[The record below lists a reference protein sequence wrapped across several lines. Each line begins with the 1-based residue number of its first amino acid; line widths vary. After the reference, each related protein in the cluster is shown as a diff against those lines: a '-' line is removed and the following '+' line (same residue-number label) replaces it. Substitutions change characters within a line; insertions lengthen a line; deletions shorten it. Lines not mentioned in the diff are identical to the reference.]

1 MKQNVLNIALS
12 DSNRPHIESN
22 EDYENSLFKQQY
34 DLSFSQVN
42 SILAANRDLRVVN
55 GLECNNNIIV
65 FDGERGS
72 GKTSC
77 MLSVANMLAE
87 GGDIFS
93 GYDLLSQQRFIK
105 LPMLEPSFFDK
116 EHNAVTLFVS
126 RLYNEYLLRKNGRN
140 DEQSRH
146 ELLNQ
151 FVNVQQS
158 IKCIFGDFEPKDG
171 LEYLVE
177 LSSAVDLRGKIYS
190 LIEAFLKFIK
200 CDNFKLLILID
211 DIDINPEMAE
221 DMAEQIRKY
230 LVLPNTIVLMSMKI
244 DQLNGILKRNYSKE
258 YDKPLTNATLEEI
271 DNRVEKYVTK
281 LFPRMQRIYMPLPES
296 LLNSRLRIEDA
307 GLWNYNLPD
316 DILIRQVV
324 PELIFQKTRY
334 LFYNTNKR
342 ESYIV
347 PRNLR
352 DLRQLLQLLL
362 LMPDYSDEKE
372 EHPHLENKRSFK
384 KYLFEDWTSA
394 NFNEN
399 QRFLASQLVAV
410 EELEEL
416 NYTTLKILTSVT
428 NRLSGTLGNS
438 MAIMQVLDRQ
448 NNTENISL
456 GDVFSVI
463 KILENAEPDE
473 SVRKFIFFIKSL
485 YSIRMYEAYD
495 TITMSRERGESK
507 KSYSEINKGLH
518 RTVSNDY
525 EAIIGGNICNAEVY
539 DYLPKVS
546 GGVHI
551 STRYISKDSLVTLA
565 NKCVA
570 DWDHEKDRLVKLVEI
585 IMLSVHY
592 DDVFSEHTQNSFRRA
607 DTVCYR
613 TIHSGCKDLRF
624 DLGAFIFNLCRLK
637 DAIERFRSIPEL
649 NDFFAK
655 YGRFS
660 TSKGIAKDFVD
671 LMETEQY
678 KTKEHKT
685 KYEKWLSFCCF
696 RNSEILDDFLNYI
709 RGRIPKILSRYLNFQ
724 LSEPVNAIILFFRY
738 ASKYRIKSYD
748 RFDAGEHKQ
757 NAYEIHFKFYEIVYK
772 LLTLPEVKDE
782 FKKVFNSREIADGS
796 NNEIVSP

>member
-1 MKQNVLNIALS
+1 MKQNVLHIALG
-12 DSNRPHIESN
+12 DSNRPHIETI
-22 EDYENSLFKQQY
+22 EDYESSLFRQQY
-34 DLSFSQVN
+34 DLSFAQVN
-42 SILAANRDLRVVN
+42 SILAANHNLNVVN

-77 MLSVANMLAE
+77 MLSVANMLAK
-87 GGDIFS
+87 GGDLFS
-93 GYDLLSQQRFIK
+93 CYDLLSNQQFIK

-126 RLYNEYLLRKNGRN
+126 RLYNEYLLRKNELI

-146 ELLNQ
+146 ELLNL
-151 FVNVQQS
+151 FVSVQQS

-177 LSSAVDLRGKIYS
+177 LSSAVDLRGKIFS
-190 LIEAFLKFIK
+190 LIEAFLKFVK
-200 CDNFKLLILID
+200 CNNYRLLILID

-230 LVLPNTIVLMSMKI
+230 LVLPNTLVLISMKI
-244 DQLNGILKRNYSKE
+244 HQLKGILKRNYSKE
-258 YDKPLTNATLEEI
+258 YDKPLNSAAREEI

-281 LFPRMQRIYMPLPES
+281 LFPHTQRIYMPQPES
-296 LLNSRLRIEDA
+296 VLNCRLRIEDA

-324 PELIFQKTRY
+324 PELIFKKTRY

-372 EHPHLENKRSFK
+372 EEPHLENKRSFK
-384 KYLFEDWTSA
+384 KYFFEDWTSA
-394 NFNEN
+394 NFNEG
-399 QRFLASQLVAV
+399 QRILASQLVAV

-416 NYTTLKILTSVT
+416 NYTTLNILTSVT

-438 MAIMQVLDRQ
+438 MAIGQVLDRQ
-448 NNTENISL
+448 NNTANISL
-456 GDVFSVI
+456 GDVYSVI
-463 KILENAEPDE
+463 KVLENAEPDE
-473 SVRKFIFFIKSL
+473 SVRKLIFFIKSL

-495 TITMSRERGESK
+495 TITMSREKSESK
-507 KSYSEINKGLH
+507 KCSSEINKGLH

-551 STRYISKDSLVTLA
+551 STRYISKDSLVALA

-570 DWDHEKDRLVKLVEI
+570 NWEQEKDRLVKLVEI

-624 DLGAFIFNLCRLK
+624 DLGAFCFNLCRLK

-649 NDFFAK
+649 KEFFAK

-660 TSKGIAKDFVD
+660 FSKGIAKDFFD
-671 LMETEQY
+671 LMETEKY
-678 KTKEHKT
+678 KTKGHKT

-696 RNSEILDDFLNYI
+696 RNSEILDDFLNFI
-709 RGRIPKILSRYLNFQ
+709 RGRVPKVLAHPLKYELT
-724 LSEPVNAIILFFRY
+724 EPVDAITVYFDL
-738 ASKYRIKSYD
+738 ASKYKIKSYD
-748 RFDAGEHKQ
+748 RFDAGEHEQ

-772 LLTLPEVKDE
+772 LITDPLVKDE
-782 FKKVFNSREIADGS
+782 FKKVFYSREIADAS
-796 NNEIVSP
+796 NNEIVSA

>member
-42 SILAANRDLRVVN
+42 SILAANRDLRIVN

-126 RLYNEYLLRKNGRN
+126 RLYNEYLVRKNERN

-200 CDNFKLLILID
+200 CDNYKLLILID

-221 DMAEQIRKY
+221 DMAEQVRKY

-244 DQLNGILKRNYSKE
+244 DQLNGILRRNCMKE
-258 YDKPLTNATLEEI
+258 YDKPLNSASKEEV
-271 DNRVEKYVTK
+271 DDRVEKYVTK
-281 LFPRMQRIYMPLPES
+281 LFPRTQRIYMPQPES
-296 LLNSRLRIEDA
+296 VLNCRLRIEDA
-307 GLWNYNLPD
+307 DVWNYSLPD

-324 PELIFQKTRY
+324 PELIFKKTRY

-362 LMPDYSDEKE
+362 LMPDYSDEQE

-394 NFNEN
+394 NFNED
-399 QRFLASQLVAV
+399 QRVLASQLVAV

-416 NYTTLKILTSVT
+416 NYTTLKILSSVT

-438 MAIMQVLDRQ
+438 MAIGQVLDRQ

-456 GDVFSVI
+456 GDVLAVI
-463 KILENAEPDE
+463 KVLENAEPDE
-473 SVRKFIFFIKSL
+473 IIRKFIFFIKSL

-495 TITMSRERGESK
+495 TITMSRERNNYVK
-507 KSYSEINKGLH
+507 CHNEINKGLH

-525 EAIIGGNICNAEVY
+525 EAIIGGNICNAEVF
-539 DYLPKVS
+539 DYLPKLS
-546 GGVHI
+546 ENVHT
-551 STRYISKDSLVTLA
+551 STRFISKDSLVALA
-565 NKCVA
+565 NKCVT
-570 DWDHEKDRLVKLVEI
+570 DWEHQKDRLVKLVEI
-585 IMLSVHY
+585 LMLSVHY
-592 DDVFSEHTQNSFRRA
+592 DNGFTEHTQNSFRRA
-607 DTVCYR
+607 DSVCYR
-613 TIHSGCKDLRF
+613 TIHSVCKDLRF
-624 DLGAFIFNLCRLK
+624 DLGAFIFNLCRPK
-637 DAIERFRSIPEL
+637 ESIDRFRSIPEL
-649 NDFFAK
+649 KDFFAK
-655 YGRFS
+655 YGKFS
-660 TSKGIAKDFVD
+660 TSNGITKDFYD
-671 LMETEQY
+671 LMAAQKY
-678 KTKEHKT
+678 KTKRHK
-685 KYEKWLSFCCF
+685 KEDEKWLSLCCF
-696 RNSEILDDFLNYI
+696 RNMEILEDFLSFI
-709 RGRIPKILSRYLNFQ
+709 RGRLQKVLSGSPNFE
-724 LSEPVNAIILFFRY
+724 LSDPVDAIIVFYWL
-738 ASKYRIKSYD
+738 ASKYKIKSYD
-748 RFDAGEHKQ
+748 RFDDGNYEQ
-757 NAYEIHFKFYEIVYK
+757 NAYEIHFKFYEIIYN
-772 LLTLPEVKDE
+772 LLILPEVKEE
-782 FKKVFNSREIADGS
+782 FKKVFYSREGTDVAK
-796 NNEIVSP
+796 NEIVSA